1 MYCCGYDPGAL
12 LFFTD
17 ITEGEPQEPLPDLI
31 LMLTAAAFAVT
42 ALGMLALTVV
52 A

>member
-1 MYCCGYDPGAL
+1 MFCCGYDPGAL

-17 ITEGEPQEPLPDLI
+17 PAGEEVQAPLPNL
-31 LMLTAAAFAVT
+31 LLALTSAAFALT